1 LTRAEIR
8 SMISASLVVDDRVS
22 EVQRLSPHVA

>member
-22 EVQRLSPHVA
+22 EVQRLSPHVP